1 MFLATNIFPLTP
13 CSVKA
18 SPTVQCSTQLDT
30 LQSLYPQN
38 PSLRRPADS
47 IRLNYT
53 KVSIF
58 LEGSILNISREFC
71 TK

>member
-1 MFLATNIFPLTP
+1 MYYKLNVDQF
-13 CSVKA
+13 
-18 SPTVQCSTQLDT
+18 STQMDT

-58 LEGSILNISREFC
+58 FEGSILNISREFC